1 MAFDYK
7 ILWTEEAINNLE
19 EILDYLNS
27 SWTYRE
33 IAVFKKNLSKQISHI
48 KQNTGLFPVS
58 EMNPGLRKSVLRKQ
72 TTICYEVYDSVI
84 FPVYL
89 FCNVQ
94 NIKKIE

>member
-1 MAFDYK
+1 LIIKSFGLK
-7 ILWTEEAINNLE
+7 KLSIIS
-19 EILDYLNS
+19 DYLNS

-33 IAVFKKNLSKQISHI
+33 IAVFKKNLSKQISLI
-48 KQNTGLFPVS
+48 KQNPGLFPVS